1 MVNKHPKGLSV
12 LFMTEMWER
21 FGFYIMSAIYVLYM
35 AKSLKF
41 DIATQGNLY
50 ALFIGSCYL
59 FPLVGGYLGDKVLG
73 TITTVRTGAIM
84 MTIGYTFLA
93 LSSVN
98 NLLFFYIGLFMVG
111 VGTGIFKV
119 NMSTLLSN
127 LYHDRTA
134 LKDSGFNIY
143 YMGVNIG
150 ATIGPL
156 TTNVIGI
163 MFNNYNICFWSAA
176 VGMLLAIAIFEVGKK
191 KLIAVNP
198 AKIAAQKS
206 ELEGKAPIIDKA
218 EYKDRILTL
227 MVLFPIA
234 AMFWLPFYQNGFALT
249 KFADMS
255 TVQVWWLRP
264 EVFQAF
270 GAIFI
275 ILLTPIAL
283 WIFSK
288 FRDKGK
294 EPSTPAKIFFGMNM
308 MGLAMLIMVVASL
321 MGGNN
326 DQNIMSPLW
335 LIAAYFMITIGE
347 ILISPL
353 GQSYVTK
360 VAPPSIQGFM
370 IGGWFSATAIGV
382 ISSGLFGKIYNVLP
396 HHYFYLILA
405 GISFFAAFLVFI
417 SMNKLKKYGG

>member
-1 MVNKHPKGLSV
+1 MEIKHPKGLKI

-35 AKSLKF
+35 DKSLKF

-73 TITTVRTGAIM
+73 TIVTVRTGAIM
-84 MTIGYTFLA
+84 MAFGYVSLA
-93 LSSVN
+93 LSSIN
-98 NLLFFYIGLFMVG
+98 NLAFFYSGLFLVG
-111 VGTGIFKV
+111 IGTGIFKV
-119 NMSTLLSN
+119 NMSTLVSN
-127 LYHDRTA
+127 LYHDRTQ

-143 YMGVNIG
+143 YMGVNVG

-163 MFNNYNICFWSAA
+163 VFNNYNMSFWAA
-176 VGMLLAIAIFEVGKK
+176 AGGMVLAILIFELGKGR
-191 KLIAVNP
+191 LVAVNP
-198 AKIAAQKS
+198 QKIAVQNNSVS
-206 ELEGKAPIIDKA
+206 ELDKA

-255 TVQVWWLRP
+255 TVQVSWLRP

-275 ILLTPIAL
+275 ILLTPIIL

-288 FRDKGK
+288 YRNKGK

-308 MGLAMLIMVVASL
+308 MGLAMIIMVIASL
-321 MGGNN
+321 LGGNEDKN
-326 DQNIMSPLW
+326 TMSPLW
-335 LIAAYFMITIGE
+335 LVAAYFVITVGE

-382 ISSGLFGKIYNVLP
+382 ISSGLFGKIYNQVS
-396 HHYFYLILA
+396 HHSFYLILA

-417 SMNKLKKYGG
+417 SMKKLKKYGG

>member
-1 MVNKHPKGLSV
+1 MANKHPKGLNI
-12 LFMTEMWER
+12 LFLIEMWER

-35 AKSLKF
+35 DKNLKF
-41 DIATQGNLY
+41 DIAKQGNLY

-73 TITTVRTGAIM
+73 TIKTVRTGAIM
-84 MTIGYTFLA
+84 MAFGYSFLA
-93 LSSVN
+93 LSSID
-98 NLLFFYIGLFMVG
+98 NLMFFYTGLFLVG

-127 LYHDRTA
+127 LYHDRTE

-150 ATIGPL
+150 ATVGPL

-163 MFNNYNICFWSAA
+163 LFNNYNICFWSAA
-176 VGMLLAIAIFEVGKK
+176 AGMIFAIIIFEIGKS

-198 AKIAAQKS
+198 HKIAAQKS
-206 ELEGKAPIIDKA
+206 ATEGTSLLSKN
-218 EYKDRILTL
+218 EYKDRIITL

-249 KFADMS
+249 KFADIS
-255 TVQVWWLRP
+255 TVQVSWLRP

-275 ILLTPIAL
+275 IILTPVVL

-288 FRDKGK
+288 YRAKGK

-308 MGLAMLIMVVASL
+308 MGIAMLIMVIASL
-321 MGGNN
+321 MGGNK
-326 DQNIMSPLW
+326 DQNIMSPFW
-335 LIAAYFMITIGE
+335 LIAAYFVITIGE

-382 ISSGLFGKIYNVLP
+382 ISSGLFGKIYNVVP
-396 HHYFYLILA
+396 HHSFYLILSA
-405 GISFFAAFLVFI
+405 ISFFAAFLVFI
-417 SMNKLKKYGG
+417 SMKKLKKYGG

>member
-1 MVNKHPKGLSV
+1 MTQKHPKGLGII
-12 LFMTEMWER
+12 FMTEMWER

-35 AKSLKF
+35 DKELKF
-41 DIATQGNLY
+41 NIATQGNLY
-50 ALFIGSCYL
+50 ALFIGACYL
-59 FPLVGGYLGDKVLG
+59 FPLVGGYLGDKVIG
-73 TITTVRTGAIM
+73 AIATVRTGAVM
-84 MTIGYTFLA
+84 MAFGYTFLA
-93 LSSVN
+93 LSSHN
-98 NLLFFYIGLFMVG
+98 NLLFFYIGLFLVG
-111 VGTGIFKV
+111 IGTGIFKV
-119 NMSTLLSN
+119 NMTTLLSN
-127 LYHDRTA
+127 LYHDRGE

-143 YMGVNIG
+143 YMGVNVG

-163 MFNNYNICFWSAA
+163 LFNNYNMSFWAA
-176 VGMLLAIAIFEVGKK
+176 AIGMLFAIAIFESGKK

-198 AKIAAQKS
+198 HRTAAHNS
-206 ELEGKAPIIDKA
+206 APGSTGTLSKA
-218 EYKDRILTL
+218 EYRERVLTL
-227 MVLFPIA
+227 LVLFPIA

-249 KFADMS
+249 KFADIS
-255 TVQVWWLRP
+255 TVKVSWLRP

-275 ILLTPIAL
+275 ILLTPIIL

-288 FRDKGK
+288 FREKGK
-294 EPSTPAKIFFGMNM
+294 EPSTPTKIFFGMNM
-308 MGLAMLIMVVASL
+308 MGLAMLIMVAASIL
-321 MGGNN
+321 GGNK

-335 LIAAYFMITIGE
+335 LVATYFTITIGE

-382 ISSGLFGKIYNVLP
+382 ISSGLFGKIYDSVP
-396 HHYFYLILA
+396 HHSFYLILSL
-405 GISFFAAFLVFI
+405 ISFFASFLVFI
-417 SMNKLKKYGG
+417 SMKKLKKYGG

>member
-1 MVNKHPKGLSV
+1 METKHPKGLKI

-35 AKSLKF
+35 DKELHF

-73 TITTVRTGAIM
+73 TILTVRTGAIM
-84 MTIGYTFLA
+84 MAFGYVSLA
-93 LSSVN
+93 LSSIN
-98 NLLFFYIGLFMVG
+98 NLAFFYSGLFLVG
-111 VGTGIFKV
+111 IGTGIFKV
-119 NMSTLLSN
+119 NMSTLVSN
-127 LYHDRTA
+127 LYHDRTQ

-143 YMGVNIG
+143 YMGVNVG

-156 TTNVIGI
+156 TTNIIGI
-163 MFNNYNICFWSAA
+163 IYNDYNLCFWAA
-176 VGMLLAIAIFEVGKK
+176 AAGMVLAIVIFEMGKS
-191 KLIAVNP
+191 KLVAVNP
-198 AKIAAQKS
+198 QKIALQNMPGTDMNKS
-206 ELEGKAPIIDKA
+206 EYRE
-218 EYKDRILTL
+218 RILTL

-255 TVQVWWLRP
+255 TIQVSWLRP

-270 GAIFI
+270 GAVFI
-275 ILLTPIAL
+275 ILLTPVIL
-283 WIFSK
+283 WILSK
-288 FRDKGK
+288 FRDKGR
-294 EPSTPAKIFFGMNM
+294 EPSTPTKIFFGMNM
-308 MGLAMLIMVVASL
+308 MGLAMVIMVVASL
-321 MGGNN
+321 LGGNE
-326 DQNIMSPLW
+326 DKNIMSPLW
-335 LIAAYFMITIGE
+335 LIAAYFIITVGE

-382 ISSGLFGKIYNVLP
+382 ISSGLFGKIYNEVP
-396 HHYFYLILA
+396 HHSFYLILA

-417 SMNKLKKYGG
+417 SMKKLKKYGG

>member
-1 MVNKHPKGLSV
+1 MANKHPKGLNI
-12 LFMTEMWER
+12 LFLIEMWER

-35 AKSLKF
+35 DKELKF
-41 DIATQGNLY
+41 DIGTQGNLY

-73 TITTVRTGAIM
+73 TIATVRTGAIM
-84 MTIGYTFLA
+84 MAFGYAFLA
-93 LSSVN
+93 LSSANALV
-98 NLLFFYIGLFMVG
+98 FFYTGLFLVG
-111 VGTGIFKV
+111 IGTGIFKV

-127 LYHDRTA
+127 LYHDRTE

-143 YMGVNIG
+143 YMGVNVG

-163 MFNNYNICFWSAA
+163 MTNSYNLSFWAA
-176 VGMLLAIAIFEVGKK
+176 AAGMVLAIVIFEFGKG

-198 AKIAAQKS
+198 AKIAAQK
-206 ELEGKAPIIDKA
+206 KADSGSAPLIDKK
-218 EYKDRILTL
+218 EYKERILTL

-249 KFADMS
+249 KFADIS
-255 TVQVWWLRP
+255 TVKVSWLRP

-275 ILLTPIAL
+275 ILLTPVIL

-288 FRDKGK
+288 FRDQGK
-294 EPSTPAKIFFGMNM
+294 EPSTPTKIFFGMNM
-308 MGLAMLIMVVASL
+308 MGLAMLIMVAASL
-321 MGGNN
+321 MGGNT

-335 LIAAYFMITIGE
+335 LIAAYFMVTIGE

-370 IGGWFSATAIGV
+370 IGGWFSATAVGV
-382 ISSGLFGKIYNVLP
+382 ISSGLFGKIYNEVP
-396 HHYFYLILA
+396 HHLFYLILA
-405 GISFFAAFLVFI
+405 AISFFAAFLVFI
-417 SMNKLKKYGG
+417 SMKKLNKYGG

>member
-1 MVNKHPKGLSV
+1 MNDKHPKGLSI

-35 AKSLKF
+35 DKNLHF
-41 DIATQGNLY
+41 DIAMQGNMY

-84 MTIGYTFLA
+84 MAFGYIFLA
-93 LSSVN
+93 LSSADN
-98 NLLFFYIGLFMVG
+98 ILFFYTGLFLVG
-111 VGTGIFKV
+111 IGTGIFKV

-127 LYHDRTA
+127 LYHDRGQ

-143 YMGVNIG
+143 YMGVNVG

-163 MFNNYNICFWSAA
+163 LFNNYNMCFWAA
-176 VGMLLAIAIFEVGKK
+176 AGGMILAIIIFEIGKK

-198 AKIAAQKS
+198 QKIAIQKS
-206 ELEGKAPIIDKA
+206 EAAGNVSMSKA
-218 EYKDRILTL
+218 EYKERVLTL

-255 TVQVWWLRP
+255 TLKVSWLRP

-275 ILLTPIAL
+275 ILLTPVIL
-283 WIFSK
+283 WIFAK
-288 FRDKGK
+288 YREKRK
-294 EPSTPAKIFFGMNM
+294 EPSTPTKIFFGMNM
-308 MGLAMLIMVVASL
+308 MGLAMLIMVFASL

-335 LIAAYFMITIGE
+335 LIAAYFVITIGE

-382 ISSGLFGKIYNVLP
+382 ISSGLFGKIYNILP
-396 HHYFYLILA
+396 HHSFYLILA
-405 GISFFAAFLVFI
+405 AISFFAAFLVFI
-417 SMNKLKKYGG
+417 SMKKLKKYGG